1 VALRA
6 ADLLRAD
13 AKWHEAPTL
22 PDEDDLPA
30 FLTSAPAETRV
41 LAESAPPA
49 SAAPASAARSHEATY
64 HRPYLAHAAM
74 GPSTATAL
82 ASTAPAGD
90 EAGVRL
96 EVWTHSQGVY
106 PLRRE
111 LARALKL
118 TEDQVRVRHVEGA
131 GCYGHNAADDAA
143 MDAALLAL
151 AVPGRPVQVV
161 WSRADELGWSPT
173 GRPRWSVSPPT
184 STRAVTCCPGS
195 TRSGATVT

>member
-1 VALRA
+1 
-6 ADLLRAD
+6 
-13 AKWHEAPTL
+13 
-22 PDEDDLPA
+22 
-30 FLTSAPAETRV
+30 
-41 LAESAPPA
+41 
-49 SAAPASAARSHEATY
+49 
-64 HRPYLAHAAM
+64 M

-96 EVWTHSQGVY
+96 KVWTHSQGVY

-118 TEDQVRVRHVEGA
+118 TENQVRVRHVEGA

-143 MDAALLAL
+143 MDAALLAM

-161 WSRADELGWSPT
+161 WSRADELGWEPF
-173 GRPRWSVSPPT
+173 GPA
-184 STRAVTCCPGS
+184 AVVRVTADG